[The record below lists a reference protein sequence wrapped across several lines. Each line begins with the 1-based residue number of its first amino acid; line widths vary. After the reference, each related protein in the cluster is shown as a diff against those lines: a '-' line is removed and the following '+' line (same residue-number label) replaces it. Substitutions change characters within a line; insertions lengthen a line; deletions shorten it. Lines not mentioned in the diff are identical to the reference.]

1 MCKLTNNGRRRWWV
15 SIIPILLFLPLGE
28 EWELIFCKRETFFLE
43 FLLSSLS
50 MLCVLGTA
58 LPQHTAAALLSR
70 VWNNAERF
78 QGRRV
83 LKDEQRKDFYFDSKV
98 VHFFLCFSRFLIS
111 IDFSCPRRRSSI
123 IRQAELSSLRKISN
137 DEISELDFHSF
148 FEHLRFAAV
157 AQN

>member
-1 MCKLTNNGRRRWWV
+1 MMMSFHHSNLAVSPFGRRMR
-15 SIIPILLFLPLGE
+15 INFLQ
-28 EWELIFCKRETFFLE
+28 RRNFFLE

-98 VHFFLCFSRFLIS
+98 VHFFLCLAVFLFLLTFPVLGDVRASFAKPNSHPCGKSRMTKSLNWISTAFSSTCDLL
-111 IDFSCPRRRSSI
+111 
-123 IRQAELSSLRKISN
+123 Q
-137 DEISELDFHSF
+137 
-148 FEHLRFAAV
+148 
-157 AQN
+157 